1 MGWAI
6 RVAPVARASFEFCG
20 EFGRSF
26 ERFSPG
32 PLYTQKGGPVVVRH
46 SAICACLLLWF
57 SQLKRIARG
66 KETVHLIPS
75 ASTTSVR

>member
-32 PLYTQKGGPVVVRH
+32 PLYTRKGVRQCFVTLPFVP
-46 SAICACLLLWF
+46 AFYAGFRNLREYAF
-57 SQLKRIARG
+57 YA
-66 KETVHLIPS
+66 
-75 ASTTSVR
+75 AFYVR